1 MSMRIGKK
9 WNRLLNIEKFEDRI
23 NPDATFVWEADATG
37 LWFRVDGDQS
47 GQLIADQVT
56 VVNNS
61 VEGSVDVMVNTTSS
75 DDLTPLTYFVG
86 VGGGDILQAQQIF
99 GKAFKGVRVNT
110 YDGNDSVNAAGLPW
124 AVQLDGGIGDDTLA
138 GGNVADTIVGGLGND
153 LINGNAGSDNISG
166 GDGNDTINGG
176 TGNDTINAGDG
187 NNLVDG
193 GSGSDTITSG
203 TGNDTINGGT
213 GNDTINAGDGNNL
226 VDGGSGN
233 NTITSGIGNDTITS
247 GNGNDTINAGDG
259 NNLVDGGDG
268 NNNITSGTG
277 NDTITS
283 GTGNDTISSGAGN
296 DSISSGA
303 GNDSVDAGAGD
314 DVVDGG
320 AGNDTI
326 FGGTGNDTI
335 TGGAGADSLNGDA
348 GNDILNGDTDDVVLN
363 GGTGT
368 DTLNLSNAGNGTLA
382 IVIDHQNDGI
392 EVYNLNPAANV
403 TFAPSTADFT
413 ASPQPN
419 YGGIGLNAGDT
430 LSFQNAPTG
439 QTIDLNSLPFG
450 LAANGITS
458 VIGSQF
464 NDFITGTAGNDKID
478 GAAGDDVISGGAG
491 NDLLAGGA
499 GNDVVLGEAG
509 NDTVSGGTGNDFVSG
524 GVGDDNMVIEWAG
537 GALNAADTFLGQDGF
552 DTFVF
557 QGVPDADGNPGN
569 GIQPSAANLA
579 TIFTYMSAQNAAGKM
594 DWNLGNSGPDNTTLV
609 FIP

>member
-187 NNLVDG
+187 NN
-193 GSGSDTITSG
+193 S
-203 TGNDTINGGT
+203 
-213 GNDTINAGDGNNL
+213 

-268 NNNITSGTG
+268 NNN
-277 NDTITS
+277 ITS

-368 DTLNLSNAGNGTLA
+368 DMLNLSNAGNGTLA